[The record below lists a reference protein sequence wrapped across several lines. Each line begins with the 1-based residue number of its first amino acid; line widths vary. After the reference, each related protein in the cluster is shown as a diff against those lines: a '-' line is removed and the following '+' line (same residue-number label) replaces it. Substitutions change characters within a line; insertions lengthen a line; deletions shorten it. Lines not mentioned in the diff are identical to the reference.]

1 MLLTEIIF
9 QSSPWYVGLCLL
21 AGALY
26 AFLLYQPKP
35 AWTKATNWLLA
46 ILRGALVSV
55 IAFLLLAPL
64 LRSIETRTDKPKVV
78 IAIDNSESMASYG
91 TKWLPELNKLRQSL
105 ASEGLEVAV
114 QTLNNENFQDEL
126 PSVKFDRRSTNLSE
140 LLTNA
145 KNNYEGRNLTDV
157 ILLTDGIGNEGLAPT
172 FGTYPFRVH
181 TIGVGDTLPKRDVAL
196 KTITA
201 NKIAYLGNQFPIQAD
216 VVASG
221 FAGRA
226 VGVVLKQNGKP
237 IDRQTI
243 TFKQNNDF
251 QQVTFQTT
259 SNLKGVQHYVVE
271 VEALGGEFTV
281 KNNRRDVYL
290 DIVDGKEKI
299 LLLALATH
307 PDLKAI
313 RSIVEKNLN
322 YELDIKI
329 MGLNPS
335 MDFSNVK
342 YDLIILHQLPDYFNV
357 GGDIV
362 RKLLDRDNTPVFF
375 ILGNQSSASAVSQL
389 NGALN
394 ISAGAGQIDK
404 VTGRFNPNFNL
415 LNLDPQKLQIIEK
428 LPPLTVPFGEYSV
441 RPGGEVV
448 LLQNVGSVKTNK
460 TLLALN
466 TSGTRKSAVLA
477 GEGIWQ
483 WRMEEYALTEKQE
496 AVDELLLKVMQLISV
511 KDDKR
516 KFRVYPLQN
525 EVNVGER
532 VSFETEVYNDIYEKT
547 YGQNVSLQLTD
558 ERGKTTAY
566 AYTNTEGSSRF
577 ERSGLAE
584 GLYRYK
590 ATTSINGRT
599 ETAEGQFVVRDLQ
612 LESLNLT
619 ADFGLLRQLSNQ
631 TGGLFTKAQQLE
643 SLKNYLANNK
653 APSRLD
659 STEDLSE
666 LIQQKWLFFLL
677 LLLATAEWGMRKYQG
692 SY

>member
-9 QSSPWYVGLCLL
+9 QSSPWYVGFCLL
-21 AGALY
+21 AGAFY

-35 AWTKATNWLLA
+35 AWTKTTNWLLA
-46 ILRGALVSV
+46 VLRGTLVSL

-78 IAIDNSESMASYG
+78 IAIDNSESMANYG
-91 TKWLPELNKLRQSL
+91 IKWLPELNKLRQTL
-105 ASEGLEVAV
+105 AEEGLEVAV
-114 QTLNNENFQDEL
+114 QTLNNENFQHEL
-126 PSVKFDRRSTNLSE
+126 STVKFDRRSTNLSE
-140 LLTNA
+140 LLANA

-157 ILLTDGIGNEGLAPT
+157 VLLTDGIGNEGLAPT

-181 TIGVGDTLPKRDVAL
+181 TIGVGDTLPKRDVTL

-237 IDRQTI
+237 IGRQTI
-243 TFKQNNDF
+243 TFKQNDDF

-259 SNLKGVQHYVVE
+259 SSLKGVQHYVVE
-271 VEALGGEFTV
+271 VEALGGEFTT

-342 YDLIILHQLPDYFNV
+342 YDLIILHQLPDYFNT

-375 ILGNQSSASAVSQL
+375 ILGNQSSAAAVSQL

-448 LLQNVGSVKTNK
+448 LLQNVGNVKTNK

-466 TSGTRKSAVLA
+466 TSGARKSAILA

-483 WRMEEYALTEKQE
+483 WRLEEYALTEKQE

-525 EVNVGER
+525 EINVGDR
-532 VSFETEVYNDIYEKT
+532 VSFETEIYNDIYEKT
-547 YGQNVSLQLTD
+547 YGQRVSLQLTD

-599 ETAEGQFVVRDLQ
+599 ETAEGQFVIRDLQ

-631 TGGLFTKAQQLE
+631 TGGLFSKAQQLE
-643 SLKNYLANNK
+643 SLRNYLANNK

-677 LLLATAEWGMRKYQG
+677 LLLVTTEWGIRKYQG